1 MKPQHPRFA
10 LPPDIAR
17 MLRLFGFTVL
27 ATLAGQSVI
36 SCYSYQ
42 HSPESQGRTLVD
54 SAHLAFQE
62 KILKKFF

>member
-1 MKPQHPRFA
+1 MSPVRSRFT
-10 LPPDIAR
+10 LPADVAR

-27 ATLAGQSVI
+27 ATLAGQSVL

-42 HSPESQGRTLVD
+42 QSPESQGRTVVD
-54 SAHLAFQE
+54 RAHMAFQE